1 MMKQS
6 FRIAGLGEVW
16 WDVFPD
22 QIHFGGAA
30 ANYACR
36 AQDIGW
42 TSVIGQL
49 CRTRFTRW
57 PGGGFFKQRQ
67 VDTSTVAQSSSTQRA
82 GPDNTV

>member
-16 WDVFPD
+16 RDVFPN

-36 AQDIGW
+36 AQMLD
-42 TSVIGQL
+42 GQVSL
-49 CRTRFTRW
+49 VSCVGQDS
-57 PGGGFFKQRQ
+57 PGGQAWIF
-67 VDTSTVAQSSSTQRA
+67 
-82 GPDNTV
+82 

>member
-1 MMKQS
+1 MKQS

-49 CRTRFTRW
+49 CRTRFTR
-57 PGGGFFKQRQ
+57 
-67 VDTSTVAQSSSTQRA
+67 
-82 GPDNTV
+82 

>member
-36 AQDIGW
+36 AQMLGGQCHW
-42 TSVIGQL
+42 SVVQDKIH
-49 CRTRFTRW
+49 
-57 PGGGFFKQRQ
+57 
-67 VDTSTVAQSSSTQRA
+67 
-82 GPDNTV
+82 